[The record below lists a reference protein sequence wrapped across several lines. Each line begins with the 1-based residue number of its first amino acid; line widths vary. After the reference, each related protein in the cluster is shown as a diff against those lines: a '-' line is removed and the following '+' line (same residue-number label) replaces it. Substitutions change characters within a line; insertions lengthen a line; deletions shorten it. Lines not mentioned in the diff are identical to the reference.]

1 MDYPLH
7 DKVVLVT
14 GASAGIG
21 EAIAMAAARQKAK
34 VVLAARREGV
44 LQNIA
49 RLVESK
55 GGKALVVPTDMTQPE
70 QIANLAETVLRT
82 WGHVDVLVNNAGF
95 GQMGPVEL
103 VDDAAV
109 RRQFEVNVFSVLD
122 LTRRL
127 IPAMRARRQGRI
139 INISSVAGKISLPF
153 MGIYNASKHAL
164 EAISD
169 SLRLE
174 LAPFGLKVVIIEP
187 GPVTTDFFYAAE
199 TATQAVLA
207 NKNDNPYQTSLES
220 MGEAMSASSIAW
232 TAERTASVV
241 IMAMTAPQP
250 RDRYVAAS
258 GGAFGLGLVQAMPT
272 AWSDKV
278 FSGMFK
284 LDQLASDSEA

>member
-1 MDYPLH
+1 MDYPLQ

-21 EAIAMAAARQKAK
+21 EAIAIEAARQKAK

-44 LQNIA
+44 LQNVA

-70 QIANLAETVLRT
+70 QIANLAETVLKT
-82 WGHVDVLVNNAGF
+82 WGQVDVLVNNAGY
-95 GQMGPVEL
+95 GQMGPIEL

-109 RRQFEVNVFSVLD
+109 RRQFEVNVFSLLD

-127 IPAMRARRQGRI
+127 VPAMRARKSGRI
-139 INISSVAGKISLPF
+139 INISSIAGKVSLPF

-174 LAPFGLKVVIIEP
+174 LAPFGIKVVVIEP
-187 GPVTTDFFYAAE
+187 GPVATDFFYTAE
-199 TATQAVLA
+199 TVTKDVLA
-207 NKNDNPYQTSLES
+207 DKADNPYQSSLEA
-220 MGEAMSASSIAW
+220 MGETMSVGSIAW
-232 TAERTASVV
+232 TAERIASVV
-241 IMAMTAPQP
+241 VTAMTATQP

-258 GGAFGLGLVQAMPT
+258 GGAFGLGLLQAMPT
-272 AWSDKV
+272 HLSDKLL
-278 FSGMFK
+278 SGMFK
-284 LDQLASDSEA
+284 LDQLGSEP

>member
-55 GGKALVVPTDMTQPE
+55 GGKALVVPTDMSQPD
-70 QIANLAETVLRT
+70 QIANLAETVLNT
-82 WGHVDVLVNNAGF
+82 WGQVDVLVNNAGF
-95 GQMGPVEL
+95 GQMGPIEL

-127 IPAMRARRQGRI
+127 IPAMRERRQGRI
-139 INISSVAGKISLPF
+139 INISSIAGKVSLPF

-174 LAPFGLKVVIIEP
+174 LAPFGIKVVIIEP

-199 TATQAVLA
+199 TATKDVLA
-207 NKNDNPYQTSLES
+207 NTSDNPYQTSLES
-220 MGEAMSASSIAW
+220 MGEAMGASSIAW
-232 TAERTASVV
+232 TAERVASVV
-241 IMAMTAPQP
+241 LTAMTAPQP

-258 GGAFGLGLVQAMPT
+258 GGAFGLGLMQAMPT

-284 LDQLASDSEA
+284 LDQLDTKA